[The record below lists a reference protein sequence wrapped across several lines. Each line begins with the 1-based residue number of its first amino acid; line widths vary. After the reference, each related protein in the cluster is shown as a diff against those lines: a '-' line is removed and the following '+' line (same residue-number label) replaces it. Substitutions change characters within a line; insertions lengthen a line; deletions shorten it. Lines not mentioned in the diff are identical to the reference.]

1 MSAFVSKI
9 SVSGIL
15 ELAAVNLQVFNV
27 VEVVPTPKTSIFA
40 LAMFRVCMK
49 DRVGYDGVL
58 C

>member
-27 VEVVPTPKTSIFA
+27 VESIFA
-40 LAMFRVCMK
+40 LAMFRVRMK
-49 DRVGYDGVL
+49 DKVGYDGVL